1 MGKIWDFF
9 ENMNEY
15 LYVSSID
22 NYELLYMNKKM
33 REVYGFKIKD
43 ELGEVCI
50 VNVKYDD
57 INGIYVDDDNKSM
70 CKGCYENDFDQS
82 GNKAWSEILVT
93 RKLKR
98 E

>member
-1 MGKIWDFF
+1 MSKNNLGKVD
-9 ENMNEY
+9 
-15 LYVSSID
+15 
-22 NYELLYMNKKM
+22 ELII
-33 REVYGFKIKD
+33 KIKD

-82 GNKAWSEILVT
+82 SNKAWSEILVT

>member
-1 MGKIWDFF
+1 MSKYGESGFNRVD
-9 ENMNEY
+9 
-15 LYVSSID
+15 
-22 NYELLYMNKKM
+22 ELNL
-33 REVYGFKIKD
+33 KIKD

-50 VNVKYDD
+50 VNIKYDNT
-57 INGIYVDDDNKSM
+57 NGIYVDDNNEST

>member
-1 MGKIWDFF
+1 MSKYGESGFDR
-9 ENMNEY
+9 
-15 LYVSSID
+15 VD
-22 NYELLYMNKKM
+22 ELNL
-33 REVYGFKIKD
+33 RIID

-50 VNVKYDD
+50 VNVKHDNV
-57 INGIYVDDDNKSM
+57 NGIYVDDDNKSM

>member
-1 MGKIWDFF
+1 MSKYGESGFNRVD
-9 ENMNEY
+9 
-15 LYVSSID
+15 
-22 NYELLYMNKKM
+22 ELNL
-33 REVYGFKIKD
+33 KIKD